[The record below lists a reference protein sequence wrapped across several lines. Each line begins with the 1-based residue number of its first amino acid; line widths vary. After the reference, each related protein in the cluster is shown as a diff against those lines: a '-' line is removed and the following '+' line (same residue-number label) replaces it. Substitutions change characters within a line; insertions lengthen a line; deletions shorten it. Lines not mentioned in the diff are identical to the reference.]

1 MVHAMATTVTTT
13 ATALLAAMLL
23 AGTAWAQVELNQA
36 SEIELDGMKGLG
48 PATTRRILAER
59 QKAPFRD
66 WPDMMRRIPGIGP
79 QKATSLSAQGLRVQG
94 QGHPTPTPEREARS
108 P

>member
-1 MVHAMATTVTTT
+1 MRHHIATTAV
-13 ATALLAAMLL
+13 ALLF
-23 AGTAWAQVELNQA
+23 AGSTWAQVDVNQA

-48 PATTRRILAER
+48 PATTQRILAER

-66 WPDMMRRIPGIGP
+66 WPDVMRRVPGIGP
-79 QKATSLSAQGLRVQG
+79 QKASSLSAQGLRVQG
-94 QGHPTPTPEREARS
+94 QDYQAQAPETRARQ